1 MRVCMCAI
9 YMWCVMCGACM
20 CVCVCYIYLVCDVWC
35 VHVCAVCECKKE
47 NVITCYLTSSGYDWS
62 RETLPFLSVLLSFLT
77 HYNKHLLY

>member
-1 MRVCMCAI
+1 
-9 YMWCVMCGACM
+9 MCGACM
-20 CVCVCYIYLVCDVWC
+20 CVCVCYIYVVCDVWC